1 MKQSRIQ
8 HFSTMA
14 AAILRACCSGA
25 LCLLSAVLL
34 LFPSGCIAAERDDNE
49 PRIFR
54 TGFMQRV
61 FSNTDPRDA
70 KAVLEVHSNEISRL
84 LGLKFTAKV
93 VMFADMDS
101 MTDALR
107 RGELDLAAIP
117 SVDYLRIRNSVPL
130 LPAFVGTGNYGPGV
144 QYVMITR
151 KDSGIRSFSDLKG
164 RSVFLPS
171 VDKYESS
178 QIWLEILLMK
188 EGKGWRDTF
197 FSQVKEAA
205 KISNAIMG
213 VFFRQVDCAIVTRGT
228 LDTSQQLN
236 PQLGTQLNVLAESPN
251 LSDSVVCLV
260 PGTSDNFRNNI
271 YKAMLTLNESKSGKQ
286 IYTIFQTNGITPFK
300 PEYLEGLERLLR
312 EHKRLK
318 AKTVMRK

>member
-1 MKQSRIQ
+1 MKTSRTLL
-8 HFSTMA
+8 FSTID
-14 AAILRACCSGA
+14 AIRRVCCRTA
-25 LCLLSAVLL
+25 LCLLSALLL
-34 LFPSGCIAAERDDNE
+34 LFPPVCNAAERDDNE

-70 KAVLEVHSNEISRL
+70 RAVLEVHSREISRL
-84 LGLKFTAKV
+84 LGLKLTAKV
-93 VMFADMDS
+93 VMFAEMDS

-117 SVDYLRIRNSVPL
+117 SMDYLRIRNSVPL
-130 LPAFVGTGNYGPGV
+130 LPTFVGTGNYGEGV
-144 QYVMITR
+144 KYVLITR
-151 KDSGIRSFSDLKG
+151 RDSGIRSFSDLKG

-171 VDKYESS
+171 VDKHESS

-188 EGKGWRDTF
+188 EGRGWRDAF
-197 FSQVKEAA
+197 FSQVKESA

-213 VFFRQVDCAIVTRGT
+213 VFFRQVDCAIVTRGA

-260 PGTSDNFRNNI
+260 PGTSEKFRNNI

-286 IYTIFQTNGITPFK
+286 LYTIFQTNGITPFK
-300 PEYLEGLERLLR
+300 PKHLEGLEGLLR
-312 EHKRLK
+312 EHKHLK